1 MLFLLTTTTPEI
13 RGIQLLF
20 CPIQLLFSVWGLTS
34 GVRLSVKID
43 AAISHAETLGREKTD
58 CGREHRQLARWL
70 KELKRLR
77 EENRLLKRFVAVKSK
92 GDL

>member
-1 MLFLLTTTTPEI
+1 
-13 RGIQLLF
+13 
-20 CPIQLLFSVWGLTS
+20 
-34 GVRLSVKID
+34 VKID